1 MTKLVV
7 YRVEKNLLQSVT
19 MPAENASEIWNE
31 GKTNFKG
38 VEYLKKDV
46 ISTTKEIGH
55 IYTNPSI
62 KINYSTFDASI
73 LSALDETGVRHQ
85 PNYCGYDG
93 RKLTDIEFIQMLR
106 LRFGYK
112 NIIE

>member
-7 YRVEKNLLQSVT
+7 YRLEKNVLSSIT
-19 MPAENASEIWNE
+19 MPEQNASEIWNN
-31 GKTNFKG
+31 GKTTFNG
-38 VEYLKKDV
+38 VEFLKNDV

-62 KINYSTFDASI
+62 KINYSSFDNSI
-73 LSALDETGVRHQ
+73 ISALDEVGVRHQ
-85 PNYCGYDG
+85 ANYCGYDG
-93 RKLTDIEFIQMLR
+93 RKLTDSEFIQMLR

-112 NIIE
+112 NII

>member
-7 YRVEKNLLQSVT
+7 YRVEKNILSSIT
-19 MPAENASEIWNE
+19 MPAENASQIWND
-31 GKTNFKG
+31 GKTIFNG
-38 VEYLKKDV
+38 VEYLKNNV

-55 IYTNPSI
+55 IYTSPSI
-62 KINYSTFDASI
+62 KINYSSFDKSI
-73 LSALDETGVRHQ
+73 ISAIDEVGVRHQ
-85 PNYCGYDG
+85 PNYLGYDG